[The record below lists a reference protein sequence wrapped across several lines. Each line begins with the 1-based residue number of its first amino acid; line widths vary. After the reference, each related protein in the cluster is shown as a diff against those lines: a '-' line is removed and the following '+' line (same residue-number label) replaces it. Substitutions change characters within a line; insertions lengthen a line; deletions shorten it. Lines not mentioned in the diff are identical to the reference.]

1 MATSRYLLERLG
13 MVDRCQLGRATA
25 DTTDYVP
32 TKDYEWGDTLKCAVV
47 PLNLGET
54 EDGAE
59 TPLGHARI
67 LLPVA
72 TPDVQA
78 TARVR
83 VTRRK
88 ERTLTR
94 PALYDVIGIDE
105 SEAAIILQCRRV
117 GE

>member
-1 MATSRYLLERLG
+1 MVTARYLIERLG
-13 MVDRCQLGRATA
+13 MVDRCELGRATV

-32 TKDYEWGDTLKCAVV
+32 AKAYEWSETIKCAVV
-47 PLNLGET
+47 PADTSET
-54 EDGAE
+54 ADGAE
-59 TPLGHARI
+59 MPTGHAAI
-67 LLPVA
+67 LIPVD

-88 ERTLTR
+88 GRTLTH

-105 SEAAIILQCRRV
+105 GEAAIVLRGRRV